1 MLNFQDRLS
10 NSFRARNWRRALLLC
25 FISAFLRVSVAP
37 GPLAQQQGIVG
48 RTYKESRPAWETP
61 VQAPPGAPNV
71 IYLVLDDVGFA
82 QLGCYGS
89 EIKTPNL
96 DRLAAG
102 GLRYTNF
109 HTTALCSPS
118 RAALLTGHN
127 HHSNHLGVIT
137 EYATGYPGYDGR
149 MPRNQATLA
158 EILKLNGYSTFY
170 VGKWH
175 QTPADETSDAG
186 PFDRWP
192 LGMGFEK
199 FYGFLGGETNQWFPH
214 LTEDNHNI
222 EAPARAGYHLTE
234 DLTDRAIQFIAQQK
248 QVAPGKPFFLN
259 LAYGAAHAPLHAP
272 KEYIERYKGKFDK
285 GWDKVR
291 EETLARQ
298 KAMGIVPANTML
310 PPRNDGIKAWDELTN
325 DERRLYARFQEV
337 FAGFLTH
344 ADENI
349 GRLTAFL
356 AENGL
361 LENTLFIVVSDNGAS
376 QEGRL
381 TGSFNERL
389 YFNDVAEN
397 LELNLKMIDEMG
409 GPKTYPHY
417 PMGWAMVGNTPFK
430 RYKQNTHAGG
440 NTDPFI
446 VHWPRGIK
454 DKGAIRTQ
462 YHHLIDVTPTVLEAI
477 GLKQPRAINGVE
489 QRPFDGVSM
498 LYSFNDA
505 KAASRRETQ
514 YFEMLGHRALY
525 HKGWKAVAWHERGT
539 DFERDTWELYNVD
552 EDFSESNDLAARH
565 PEKLRELIERWWTEA
580 GKYNVLPLDD
590 RGGARALEQP
600 RNTHPRT
607 TLTLLPGMP
616 TAPGATALNVR
627 NRSHSITAEVEI
639 PAGGVEGVLLS
650 LGGRFAGYSLY
661 VRQNRLHY
669 AYNFLGLERYTISA
683 TDTLATGAATLRME
697 FTSTER
703 GKGAVALF
711 VNGRKVGEGPISR
724 TVPMTFG
731 LSEGVTAGRDPGTP
745 VTESYQAPFAFTGKL
760 KKVVM
765 ELTGDPNP
773 APAKSSER

>member
-1 MLNFQDRLS
+1 MRKLAIIAAVTLAVGAVMLLICNDQT
-10 NSFRARNWRRALLLC
+10 A
-25 FISAFLRVSVAP
+25 
-37 GPLAQQQGIVG
+37 AQQQGVIG
-48 RTYKESRPAWETP
+48 RTYKESKPAWEPP
-61 VQAPPGAPNV
+61 VQAPAGAPNV

-96 DRLAAG
+96 DKLAAG

-118 RAALLTGHN
+118 RAALLTGDN
-127 HHSNHLGVIT
+127 HHSNHLGIIT

-158 EILKLNGYSTFY
+158 EILKPNGYSTFY

-175 QTPADETSDAG
+175 QTPVDETGNAG

-192 LGMGFEK
+192 LGMGFER

-214 LTEDNHNI
+214 LTSDNHNL
-222 EAPARAGYHLTE
+222 EAPTRPGYHLTE
-234 DLTDRAIQFIAQQK
+234 DLTDRAIEFIAQQK
-248 QVAPGKPFFLN
+248 QVTPDKPFFMN

-272 KEYIERYKGKFDK
+272 KKYIEMYKGKFDK

-298 KAMGIVPANTML
+298 KQMGIVPANTVL
-310 PPRNDGIKAWDELTN
+310 PARNDEIKAWESLSS
-325 DERRLYARFQEV
+325 DERRLFARYQEV

-349 GRLTAFL
+349 GRLTSFL
-356 AENGL
+356 EANGL
-361 LENTLFIVVSDNGAS
+361 LENTIFIIVSDNGAS

-381 TGSFNERL
+381 QGSFNETL
-389 YFNDVAEN
+389 YFNEVPEDMA
-397 LELNLKMIDEMG
+397 LNLKLIDEMG
-409 GPKTYPHY
+409 GPMTYPHY
-417 PMGWAMVGNTPFK
+417 PMGWAMAGNTPFK

-446 VHWPRGIK
+446 IHWPKGIQ

-489 QRPFDGVSM
+489 QRPFDGGSM
-498 LYSFNDA
+498 VYSFNDA
-505 KAASRRETQ
+505 SAPGRHETQ
-514 YFEMLGHRALY
+514 YFEMIGHRALY
-525 HKGWKAVAWHERGT
+525 HKGWKAVAYHKRGT
-539 DFERDTWELYNVD
+539 DFEQDKWELYHVA
-552 EDFSESNDLAARH
+552 EDFSESTDLAGQQ
-565 PEKLRELIERWWTEA
+565 PDKLRELKERWWTEA

-600 RNTHPRT
+600 RNTQPRT

-616 TAPGATALNVR
+616 TAHGNTALNIR

-639 PAGGVEGVLLS
+639 PAHGAQGVLLS
-650 LGGRFAGYSLY
+650 LGGRFAGYSFY
-661 VRQNRLHY
+661 VQQNRLSY
-669 AYNFLGLERYTISA
+669 TYNFLGLERFTISA
-683 TDTLATGAATLRME
+683 TDPLPAGAATLRME
-697 FTSTER
+697 FTSTEK
-703 GKGAVALF
+703 GKGIAALF
-711 VNGRKVGEGPISR
+711 VNGKKVGEGPISR

-731 LSEGVTAGRDPGTP
+731 LSEGVTVGRDPATP
-745 VTESYQAPFAFTGKL
+745 VSESYQAPFAFTGTL
-760 KKVVM
+760 KKVVLA
-765 ELTGDPNP
+765 LTPESKP
-773 APAKSSER
+773 ATK